1 MTTIQKLDAAGN
13 LLPADT
19 TAHAILVINGLRIDV
34 RPREFSE
41 NHAAAMAECQ
51 AVDLLGLTWRAATRR
66 EVLALVDDENPNG
79 PFDKTLF
86 PNLPEYGWLWTS
98 TPYAR
103 EEDPAAPVCAWG
115 VPLYDGDAHL
125 ANRRYEGL
133 ALPVSPLA
141 APASQS

>member
-13 LLPADT
+13 QLPADT

-34 RPREFSE
+34 RPRTKKAWAKAIGSCDEG
-41 NHAAAMAECQ
+41 
-51 AVDLLGLTWRAATRR
+51 DLLALPWRAATLP
-66 EVLALVDDENPNG
+66 EVLSVADFNNPNG

-115 VPLYDGDAHL
+115 VDLCDGYADIGGRYD
-125 ANRRYEGL
+125 EGL